1 MKTIDEDIIYKA
13 GSITDGMISNNVP
26 SEICDAYYNGYID
39 GGKYGKK
46 VTCNKLK
53 TMKTQEE
60 NISLIIKWFDHIEQ
74 LATDRKTQNGF
85 VMDKEE
91 TLNEIKCLAKHSKE
105 YVEMFM
111 INNNED
117 RSNL

>member
-13 GSITDGMISNNVP
+13 GTITDGMISNNVP

-53 TMKTQEE
+53 TQEE
-60 NISLIIKWFDHIEQ
+60 NISLIIKWLDHIQQ
-74 LATDRKTQNGF
+74 LATDRKTINGF
-85 VMDKEE
+85 VMDYQD
-91 TLNEIKCLAKHSKE
+91 TLDEIKCLAKQSKE

-111 INNNED
+111 VNENI
-117 RSNL
+117 S

>member
-13 GSITDGMISNNVP
+13 GTITDGMISNNVP

-53 TMKTQEE
+53 TQEE
-60 NISLIIKWFDHIEQ
+60 NISLIIKWFDHIAQ
-74 LATDRKTQNGF
+74 IADDRKTQTGF
-85 VMDKEE
+85 VMSRQDA
-91 TLNEIKCLAKHSKE
+91 LDEIKCLAKRSKE

-111 INNNED
+111 INENI
-117 RSNL
+117 S

>member
-13 GSITDGMISNNVP
+13 GTITDGMISNNVP

-53 TMKTQEE
+53 TQEE
-60 NISLIIKWFDHIEQ
+60 NISLIIKWFDHIQQ
-74 LATDRKTQNGF
+74 LATDRKTVNGF
-85 VMDKEE
+85 VMDYQD
-91 TLNEIKCLAKHSKE
+91 TLDEIKCLAKQSKE

-111 INNNED
+111 VNENF
-117 RSNL
+117 S

>member
-13 GSITDGMISNNVP
+13 GSITDGMVSNNVP

-53 TMKTQEE
+53 TQEE
-60 NISLIIKWFDHIEQ
+60 NISLIIKWFDHISQ
-74 LATDRKTQNGF
+74 IADDRKTVNGF
-85 VMDKEE
+85 VMSRQEALD
-91 TLNEIKCLAKHSKE
+91 EIKCLAKHSKE

-111 INNNED
+111 VNENI
-117 RSNL
+117 S

>member
-13 GSITDGMISNNVP
+13 GTITDGMISNNVP

-46 VTCNKLK
+46 VICNKL
-53 TMKTQEE
+53 KTQEE
-60 NISLIIKWFDHIEQ
+60 NISLIIKWFDHIQQ
-74 LATDRKTQNGF
+74 LATDRKTVNGF
-85 VMDKEE
+85 VMEYQD
-91 TLNEIKCLAKHSKE
+91 TLDEIKCLAKQSKE

-111 INNNED
+111 VNENI
-117 RSNL
+117 S

>member
-13 GSITDGMISNNVP
+13 GTITDGMISNNVP

-74 LATDRKTQNGF
+74 LATDRKTVNGF
-85 VMDKEE
+85 VMDKQE
-91 TLNEIKCLAKHSKE
+91 TLNEIKCLAKQSKE
-105 YVEMFM
+105 YVEIFM
-111 INNNED
+111 VNENI
-117 RSNL
+117 S

>member
-13 GSITDGMISNNVP
+13 GTITDGMISNNVP

-53 TMKTQEE
+53 TQEE
-60 NISLIIKWFDHIEQ
+60 NISLIIKWFDHIQQ
-74 LATDRKTQNGF
+74 LATDRKTVNGF
-85 VMDKEE
+85 VMEYQD
-91 TLNEIKCLAKHSKE
+91 TLDEIKCLAKQSKE

-111 INNNED
+111 VNENI
-117 RSNL
+117 S

>member
-13 GSITDGMISNNVP
+13 GTITDGMISNNVP

-53 TMKTQEE
+53 TKEE
-60 NISLIIKWFDHIEQ
+60 NISLIIKWFDHIQQ
-74 LATDRKTQNGF
+74 LATDRKTVNGF
-85 VMDKEE
+85 VMEYQD
-91 TLNEIKCLAKHSKE
+91 TLDEIKCLAKQSKE

-111 INNNED
+111 VNENI
-117 RSNL
+117 S

>member
-53 TMKTQEE
+53 TKEE
-60 NISLIIKWFDHIEQ
+60 NISLIIKWFDHIQQ
-74 LATDRKTQNGF
+74 LATDRKTVNGF
-85 VMDKEE
+85 VMEYQD
-91 TLNEIKCLAKHSKE
+91 TLDEIKCLAKQSKE
-105 YVEMFM
+105 YVKMFM
-111 INNNED
+111 LNNNE
-117 RSNL
+117 N